1 MPDPRIERTRVHV
14 LSIARQMLV
23 ERSGDP
29 LTFSRLAERAQV
41 SRRTLYTHWGTIE
54 RVIAEAVAE
63 PDASQDINPVGLTK
77 REIVREILNLT
88 RDRLVDPVTH
98 VALTSLVSQAAIDD
112 NAAEALALM
121 GTARLEE
128 HQNLLGLSITR
139 QQYSKIVGPL
149 YYSQL
154 ILGEQL
160 SDEFID
166 DQVELALDV
175 LNLSDDERAAS

>member
-54 RVIAEAVAE
+54 RVIAEAVSA
-63 PDASQDINPVGLTK
+63 PDPSSAIDVGGLTK
-77 REIVREILNLT
+77 RQILREILNATRERLT
-88 RDRLVDPVTH
+88 DPVTH
-98 VALTSLVSQAAIDD
+98 VAITSLISQAALDN

-128 HQNLLGLSITR
+128 HQELLGTTVNYR
-139 QQYSKIVGPL
+139 QYSKIVGPL
-149 YYSQL
+149 FYSQL
-154 ILGEQL
+154 VLGEEL
-160 SDEFID
+160 TDEFLD
-166 DQVELALDV
+166 EQVEVALV
-175 LNLSDDERAAS
+175 ALGLSDDIRAAG